1 MTEKQPEVALL
12 QAEVVHLKE
21 RLEDRDK
28 HNRELVTS
36 TWSADQQSQQ
46 QTIDSIKK
54 RVDDL
59 ATEFGKDVTILREKL
74 DTSMKGV
81 EKQITD
87 FGKTNWPLIVA
98 SLSVVMG
105 ILAGGWVI
113 MGLFVQ
119 SATAPQ
125 TVALGQLLSTTSNL
139 DNRLHLVE
147 NSTFASNAADSAGRS
162 DREQLN
168 GRLRTLEA
176 TVHEDSAQR
185 RSEGAAI
192 TQKLTEVETQFCA
205 SDIVRNLIT
214 AADLRLFSMLGQMT
228 SRASI
233 CRPTTPIIR
242 AFATVSPLKRGS
254 MTRKRINSGAPLRP
268 YGYGYSLTRPVPS
281 SDRQAGGP
289 AAMRTPPT
297 QRSTGESDR

>member
-214 AADLRLFSMLGQMT
+214 AADLRLFSMLWSNDFPGQHMPT
-228 SRASI
+228 DNAYYPRVCNRVASEA
-233 CRPTTPIIR
+233 R
-242 AFATVSPLKRGS
+242 
-254 MTRKRINSGAPLRP
+254 
-268 YGYGYSLTRPVPS
+268 
-281 SDRQAGGP
+281 
-289 AAMRTPPT
+289 
-297 QRSTGESDR
+297 